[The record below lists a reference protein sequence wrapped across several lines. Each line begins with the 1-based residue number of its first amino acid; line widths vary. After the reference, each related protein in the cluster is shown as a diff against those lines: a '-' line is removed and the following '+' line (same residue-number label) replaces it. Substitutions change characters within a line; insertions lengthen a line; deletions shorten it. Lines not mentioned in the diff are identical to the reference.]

1 MAGMKRKRLAPR
13 SNPAKSL
20 ADLGVSPSPGMER
33 SDRVGEIYVMLTWR
47 CNLRCRMCPM
57 WGARGFCRERDLDG
71 ETLTLE
77 GVVNFID
84 QAAACGPRTVTLSG
98 GEPLLSPL
106 CLPLARELAGRGLR
120 VMLTTNATLLRQ
132 LAPADLAPF
141 EQINVSLDGP
151 PLVLEKMHRGG
162 EDTFD
167 RALEGLRRV
176 LASRRAGRPRLQ
188 LLTVITP
195 EGVGHIMDMME
206 RFSREGIA
214 FDHMLFQHEMFLGPA
229 AARRQR
235 HALAHIFGNSGDMA
249 LWDALVA
256 GAGAVDVRVLAAEME
271 ALQARWPAALFS
283 PRLSRAELRRYYG
296 TGSWTPPGL
305 KALCVSPWFDLGI
318 TPFGDVWICPGFSAG
333 NIFRQRFEEIWNGAR
348 AGAVRRTLVRHGV
361 FPGCRACF
369 YLYNYRG
376 GP

>member
-1 MAGMKRKRLAPR
+1 MKKERP
-13 SNPAKSL
+13 KSRFDPGESL
-20 ADLGVSPSPGMER
+20 RDLGVSPSARMDR

-57 WGARGFCRERDLDG
+57 WGSRGFCRNMD
-71 ETLTLE
+71 LE
-77 GVVNFID
+77 GESISVNRVTRFID
-84 QAAACGPRTVTLSG
+84 RAAARGSRTVTLSG

-106 CLPLARELAGRGLR
+106 CIPLARKLADRGLK

-132 LAPADLAPF
+132 LTPDDLGLF

-151 PLVLEKMHRGG
+151 PMVLERMRRGG
-162 EDTFD
+162 EDTFGRAVD
-167 RALEGLRRV
+167 GLGRALE
-176 LASRRAGRPRLQ
+176 ARRAGRPRLQ

-214 FDHMLFQHEMFLGPA
+214 FDHLLFQHEMFLGPS
-229 AARRQR
+229 AARRQKQV
-235 HALAHIFGNSGDMA
+235 LAGLLGRSRDST

-256 GAGAVDVRVLAAEME
+256 KANAVDVRALAAEIDGIRE
-271 ALQARWPAALFS
+271 RWPGAVFS
-283 PRLSRAELRRYYG
+283 PRLDRALLRRYYAG
-296 TGSWTPPGL
+296 GSWTPPGL
-305 KALCVSPWFDLGI
+305 KGFCFSPWFDLGI

-333 NIFRQRFEEIWNGAR
+333 NIMKDGFEDIWNGTRAR
-348 AGAVRRTLVRHGV
+348 RIRRALLSDGI

-369 YLYNYRG
+369 YLYNYREA
-376 GP
+376 P